1 MSIKDLG
8 DIDEI
13 KSNIIENFN
22 SVGSIILGEV
32 NETANV
38 KIILEK
44 RNKSVTGILS
54 FPTTELKMELK
65 DSDEEYIEFVPTNNI
80 PTAYIP
86 KNISSNLQLAT
97 ILRGGTLTI
106 TTSDNPPVTSYV
118 SCLLLYDYIKA
129 RFVVGLNNRNI
140 DDVNFKENLGYKI
153 LGPMTFTYLVD

>member
-8 DIDEI
+8 DLTQIE
-13 KSNIIENFN
+13 SNKITNFN
-22 SVGSIILGEV
+22 SVGSITLGDV

-54 FPTTELKMELK
+54 FPTTGLKMQEA
-65 DSDEEYIEFVPTNNI
+65 DSKEQYIEFIPENNI

-86 KNISSNLQLAT
+86 KKINDNQLST
-97 ILRGGTLTI
+97 ILRGGSLTI
-106 TTSDNPPVTSYV
+106 TTSDETPVTSYV
-118 SCLLLYDYIKA
+118 SCLLLYNYTKA
-129 RFVVGLNNRNI
+129 RFVVGLNNRNV
-140 DDVNFKENLGYKI
+140 DDVNFIDGLTYKM